1 MRKTI
6 LLTFLSAVCMLAFSQ
21 VPQGINYQA
30 VVYNSSGSTVPNT
43 NIQVKAAILSDTL
56 TPVIVW
62 EELHSTV
69 RTNASGVFNLV
80 IGTGT
85 KQSGSASA
93 FNTIDWSMTPLYLKI
108 QIFYQSAWKYMGT
121 SKLWSVPYAMYSGNK
136 VDLTDLQTE
145 IDATETVLRAE
156 IDATETVLQTEIDA
170 TETGAGLNNN
180 GSYSANASANYI
192 ASASSLKDADNK
204 LDAQAKKNSDNIAAI
219 KNLC

>member
-1 MRKTI
+1 MRKII
-6 LLTFLSAVCMLAFSQ
+6 LILSLSALCILAFSQ

-30 VVYNSSGSTVPNT
+30 VLYNSSGSTVPNT

-69 RTNASGVFNLV
+69 KTNASGVFNLV
-80 IGTGT
+80 IGSGI

-93 FNTIDWSMTPLYLKI
+93 FSNIDWSVTPLYLKI
-108 QIFYQSAWKYMGT
+108 QIYYQSAWKNMGT

-145 IDATETVLRAE
+145 IDATETVLRTE
-156 IDATETVLQTEIDA
+156 IDATETVLR
-170 TETGAGLNNN
+170 
-180 GSYSANASANYI
+180 
-192 ASASSLKDADNK
+192 LKLMRQRQFYRLK
-204 LDAQAKKNSDNIAAI
+204 LMQ
-219 KNLC
+219 